1 MSATLR
7 ALQAKKADAIKGM
20 RSLADKAAAESR
32 DLNAEEQA
40 QYDKHKADA
49 ASLTAQINREQ
60 ELITAE
66 AGLGGA
72 HGGGGGAQAPPAAG
86 AQPPAGAVVLPAG
99 ARITATEHNADAD
112 PNRGF
117 RSFGDFARSVRGA
130 SIGMRTGA
138 GMDQRLLPLVG
149 AGGPTMQAAA
159 PSTYGGEGS
168 GADGGFLIP
177 AGFSTNVWTLSLQE
191 QALLPLTDR
200 LPVEGNGMSIPKD
213 ETTPWGSNG
222 VRAYW
227 QNEAAAGTATKPV
240 VGRTEYKLKKLMALV
255 PVSDEL
261 LEDATALGAYLTPK
275 MAESIRWKTD
285 EAILFGGGNGQP
297 LGCFSTLAPSFI
309 TVNKESGQAT
319 LTLNATNVSK
329 MMSRLYGSYGR
340 AVWLMN
346 NDVLPALFT
355 MTLGNYPIYLPAGA
369 PVGGIQGSP
378 YGALLGRPILVTQHA
393 KSFTSLGDIMLVDL
407 MNYQTIEKA
416 GGIQTATSMH
426 LYFDADATA
435 FRSTFRVD
443 GQPKMA
449 AAVSPANGSNTLSP
463 FVQLEAR

>member
-1 MSATLR
+1 MSASLR

-20 RSLADKAAAESR
+20 RTLSDAAATAGR
-32 DLNAEEQA
+32 DFTPEEQA
-40 QYDKHKADA
+40 QYDAHKATASSLDA
-49 ASLTAQINREQ
+49 AISREQ
-60 ELITAE
+60 DLINTE
-66 AGLGGA
+66 AGMAAMSGGGA
-72 HGGGGGAQAPPAAG
+72 GAQAPPAAG
-86 AQPPAGAVVLPAG
+86 SHVVAPAG
-99 ARITATEHNADAD
+99 ARLSVAENVDQD

-117 RSFGDFARSVRGA
+117 RSLGDFARAVRGA
-130 SIGMRTGA
+130 AFGQRNGT
-138 GMDQRLLPLVG
+138 GMDERLKPLIG

-159 PSTYGGEGS
+159 PGTYANEGS

-177 AGFSTNVWTLSLQE
+177 AGFSTNVWTLSLQD

-227 QNEAAAGTATKPV
+227 QNEAGAGTATKPV
-240 VGRTEYKLKKLMALV
+240 IGRTELKLKKLMALV

-275 MAESIRWKTD
+275 MADSIRWKTD

-297 LGCFSTLAPSFI
+297 LGAFSTQSPAFV
-309 TVNKESGQAT
+309 TVSKESGQAT
-319 LTLNATNVSK
+319 LTLKPENVSK
-329 MMSRLYGSYGR
+329 MLSRLYGNFGR
-340 AVWLMN
+340 AVWLLN

-355 MTLGNYPIYLPAGA
+355 MTLGNYPIYLPAGGS
-369 PVGGIQGSP
+369 VGGIQGSP
-378 YGALLGRPILVTQHA
+378 YGTLLGRPVLVTQHA
-393 KSFTSLGDIMLVDL
+393 KSFTSLGDIMLTDL
-407 MNYQTIEKA
+407 SNYQTIEKA

-426 LYFDADATA
+426 LYFDADSTA

-449 AAVSPANGSNTLSP
+449 AAIQPANGSATLSP

>member
-1 MSATLR
+1 MSAKIR
-7 ALQAKKADAIKGM
+7 ALQAQKTETVKAM
-20 RSLADKAAAESR
+20 RAMADKASTENR
-32 DLNAEEQA
+32 DLTVEEQA
-40 QYDKHKADA
+40 EFEKNA
-49 ASLTAQINREQ
+49 ATVRSLNAAIDRENMLAT
-60 ELITAE
+60 EE
-66 AGLGGA
+66 AGLAPVAA
-72 HGGGGGAQAPPAAG
+72 HAPRG
-86 AQPPAGAVVLPAG
+86 PPGAGAVTLPAN
-99 ARITATEHNADAD
+99 AVITSQENADTD
-112 PNRGF
+112 PMRGF

-130 SIGMRTGA
+130 AVGMRTGA
-138 GMDQRLLPLVG
+138 GMDQRLVPLIG
-149 AGGPTMQAAA
+149 SGGPTMQAAA
-159 PSTYGGEGS
+159 PSTYGNESS

-177 AGFSTNVWTLSLQE
+177 SGFSTNVWTLSLQD
-191 QALLPLTDR
+191 QALLPMTDR
-200 LPVEGNGMSIPKD
+200 LPVEGNGMSLPKD

-227 QNEAAAGTATKPV
+227 QNEAGAGTPTKPV
-240 VGRTEYKLKKLMALV
+240 IGRTEYKLKKLMALV

-275 MAESIRWKTD
+275 MADSIRWKTD

-297 LGCFSTLAPSFI
+297 LGAFNAQSPTFV
-309 TVNKESGQAT
+309 TVSKESAQAT

-329 MMSRLYGSYGR
+329 MMSRLYGNYGR

-355 MTLGNYPIYLPAGA
+355 MTLGNYPIYLPAGS

-407 MNYQTIEKA
+407 NNYQTIEKA

-449 AAVSPANGSNTLSP
+449 APVSPANGSNTLSP
-463 FVQLEAR
+463 FIQLEAR

>member
-7 ALQAKKADAIKGM
+7 ALQAKKADAVKGM
-20 RSLADKAAAESR
+20 RSLSDKAAADGR
-32 DLNAEEQA
+32 DFTAEEQA
-40 QYDKHKADA
+40 DYDKHKASIESLN
-49 ASLTAQINREQ
+49 ASINREQ
-60 ELITAE
+60 DLITAE
-66 AGLGGA
+66 AGLGA
-72 HGGGGGAQAPPAAG
+72 MSGGGGGANAPPAAG
-86 AQPPAGAVVLPAG
+86 SHVAMPSGT
-99 ARITATEHNADAD
+99 RISTEHNADND

-117 RSFGDFARSVRGA
+117 RSIGEFARSVRHAAVVG
-130 SIGMRTGA
+130 RTGQGA
-138 GMDQRLLPLVG
+138 IDPRLMAL
-149 AGGPTMQAAA
+149 GGMQAAA
-159 PSTYGGEGS
+159 PTTYGNEGS

-177 AGFSTNVWTLSLQE
+177 AGFSTNVWSLSLQD
-191 QALLPLTDR
+191 QALLPMTDR

-227 QNEAAAGTATKPV
+227 QNEAGAGTGTKPV
-240 VGRTEYKLKKLMALV
+240 LGRTELKLKKLMALV

-261 LEDATALGAYLTPK
+261 MEDATALGAYLTPK
-275 MAESIRWKTD
+275 MADSIRWKTD

-297 LGCFSTLAPSFI
+297 LGAFNAQSPAFV
-309 TVNKESGQAT
+309 TVSKESGQAT
-319 LTLNATNVSK
+319 LTLNPTNVSK
-329 MMSRLYGSYGR
+329 MLARLYGNYGR
-340 AVWLMN
+340 AVWLIN

-355 MTLGNYPIYLPAGA
+355 MTLGNYPIYLPAGS

-378 YGALLGRPILVTQHA
+378 YGSLLGRPIMVTQHA

-435 FRSTFRVD
+435 FRSTFRID

-449 AAVSPANGSNTLSP
+449 APISPANGSNTLSP

>member
-1 MSATLR
+1 MSVNLR
-7 ALQAKKADAIKGM
+7 TLQAKKADTIKAM
-20 RSLADKAAAESR
+20 RALADKASAEGR
-32 DLNAEEQA
+32 DFTAEEQA
-40 QYDKHKADA
+40 QYDQLKATAESTTA
-49 ASLTAQINREQ
+49 AIAREQ
-60 ELITAE
+60 DLISAE
-66 AGLGGA
+66 AGLAAMSGGPA
-72 HGGGGGAQAPPAAG
+72 GANAPPAPG
-86 AQPPAGAVVLPAG
+86 ANHITLPAG
-99 ARITATEHNADAD
+99 SRIETEHNADAD

-117 RSFGDFARSVRGA
+117 RSFGEFARSVRHA
-130 SIGMRTGA
+130 SFVGRVGGVIDTRLNALGGMAALAA
-138 GMDQRLLPLVG
+138 G
-149 AGGPTMQAAA
+149 MQAAA
-159 PSTYGGEGS
+159 PGSTYGNEAT

-177 AGFSTNVWTLSLQE
+177 SGFSTNLWTLSLEE

-227 QNEAAAGTATKPV
+227 QGEATAGTPTKPV
-240 VGRTEYKLKKLMALV
+240 LGRTELKLKKLMALV
-255 PVSDEL
+255 PMSDEL
-261 LEDATALGAYLTPK
+261 LADATALGAYLTPK
-275 MAESIRWKTD
+275 MADSIRWKTD

-297 LGCFSTLAPSFI
+297 LGAYHAQSPAFV
-309 TVNKESGQAT
+309 TVTKDAGQST
-319 LTLNATNVSK
+319 LTLSATNLSR
-329 MMSRLYGSYGR
+329 MMARLYGNYGR
-340 AVWLMN
+340 SVWLMN

-355 MTLGNYPIYLPAGA
+355 LTLGNYPIYLPAGA

-378 YGALLGRPILVTQHA
+378 YGSLLGRPILVTQHA
-393 KSFTSLGDIMLVDL
+393 KSFSSLGDIMLTDL
-407 MNYQTIEKA
+407 KNYQTIESA

-449 AAVSPANGSNTLSP
+449 APIQPANGSNTLSP